1 MCHLHNIIGMFR
13 VSCPAYLFH
22 TIFVIQKTFALTS
35 ILKDV
40 FFGLLLILIIGGNL
54 SFLCPSQQQRRL
66 LSPHKKIQRSA
77 REVLSSEIHRYRLQI
92 QKKKITKKAVSLR
105 PTIQNC
111 VVGI

>member
-1 MCHLHNIIGMFR
+1 M
-13 VSCPAYLFH
+13 
-22 TIFVIQKTFALTS
+22 IQKTFALTS

-40 FFGLLLILIIGGNL
+40 FFGLLILIIGGNL